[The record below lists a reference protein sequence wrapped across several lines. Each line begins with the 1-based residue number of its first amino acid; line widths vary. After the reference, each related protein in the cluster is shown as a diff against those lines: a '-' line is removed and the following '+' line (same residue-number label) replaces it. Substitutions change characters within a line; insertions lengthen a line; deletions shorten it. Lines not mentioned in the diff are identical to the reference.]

1 MFKLR
6 CDHIHLK
13 SNDVEATAQWYCTHL
28 GAEITFKGSFRGA
41 KVYYL
46 AMGGMN
52 FILSSPS
59 GKTPCRLPSTPASGW
74 TISGLKWIMWMK

>member
-52 FILSSPS
+52 FILSPALRR
-59 GKTPCRLPSTPASGW
+59 GRHPAGFHQLPPRG
-74 TISGLKWIMWMK
+74 GPFRV